1 MRLFNSPSYFL
12 GWSNGKHL
20 NDRADNMR
28 SADSDLPGV
37 FNAVLCILPA
47 WRNYGRHSGTV
58 ARKLGKATAWGAK
71 YDSAADILFALA
83 ALIRIIGSVDFPL
96 WLLLWIGTIAFIKAA
111 NMIAGFLRYHRFTA
125 VHSVWNKVCGVAVFL
140 SPLFIGAECAW
151 QAKAPAAMAV
161 CVIASIAA
169 VQESV
174 CIAKGG
180 RAE

>member
-1 MRLFNSPSYFL
+1 MANILTTVRIICAPLILIFPAFSTQFYVFYLL
-12 GWSNGKHL
+12 GGIT
-20 NDRADNMR
+20 DAID
-28 SADSDLPGV
+28 
-37 FNAVLCILPA
+37 
-47 WRNYGRHSGTV
+47 GTV

-71 YDSAADILFALA
+71 YDSAVDILFALA

-125 VHSVWNKVCGVAVFL
+125 VHSVWNKACGVAVFL

>member
-1 MRLFNSPSYFL
+1 MANILTTVRIICAPLILIFPAFSTQFYVFYLL
-12 GWSNGKHL
+12 GGIT
-20 NDRADNMR
+20 DAID
-28 SADSDLPGV
+28 
-37 FNAVLCILPA
+37 
-47 WRNYGRHSGTV
+47 GTV

-125 VHSVWNKVCGVAVFL
+125 VHSVRNKVCGVAVFL

>member
-1 MRLFNSPSYFL
+1 MAAAL
-12 GWSNGKHL
+12 
-20 NDRADNMR
+20 DRHDR
-28 SADSDLPGV
+28 IHKS
-37 FNAVLCILPA
+37 
-47 WRNYGRHSGTV
+47 R
-58 ARKLGKATAWGAK
+58 K
-71 YDSAADILFALA
+71 YD
-83 ALIRIIGSVDFPL
+83 R
-96 WLLLWIGTIAFIKAA
+96 
-111 NMIAGFLRYHRFTA
+111 GFLRYHRFTA

-174 CIAKGG
+174 CITKGG